1 MSWSAHWI
9 TTIVLTTSTTY
20 YRVTNFSERRRSTP
34 RLRLFP
40 FLSLSLSFSF
50 FFFFFLLLL
59 SFSLSRA
66 SLLEKFLQFPLRHG
80 VMSKLHRCETEANN
94 NNNNNN
100 EEEGKNLSIFTF
112 RNIIKFPS
120 ISKSRSTSILR
131 VACLIEP
138 TTTI

>member
-34 RLRLFP
+34 RLCLFP
-40 FLSLSLSFSF
+40 FLSLSLFPSFSSS
-50 FFFFFLLLL
+50 
-59 SFSLSRA
+59 SFSSSLSRA

-94 NNNNNN
+94 NNNN
-100 EEEGKNLSIFTF
+100 EEEEEDGKNLSIFTF
-112 RNIIKFPS
+112 RNIIKFLS
-120 ISKSRSTSILR
+120 ISRNRR
-131 VACLIEP
+131 VSYECP
-138 TTTI
+138 V